1 MNTYHLTY
9 ITPSSRMEIG
19 TPRFWKQM
27 QGWHYGDHNTIT
39 VNAVNRKEAK
49 SAGMAKADVQVV
61 FYMVLYNH
69 NDKQNK
75 GEIKCMKFG

>member
-49 SAGMAKADVQVV
+49 SVGMAKARKEAGKGTPVK
-61 FYMVLYNH
+61 FYSL
-69 NDKQNK
+69 K
-75 GEIKCMKFG
+75 GRAS